1 MSSSSKEKEKNEEQK
16 NKSIISITSTNSNNN
31 KLQKSKEI
39 IAVENKAK
47 QKIKNKDEEQNYINF
62 FSEISQ
68 NFKKDIQNEEFN
80 VSKNYTNKMLE
91 EKNDITYNHTL
102 DELKNIQKENKNK
115 INAQIWQKIVD
126 ITKVKL
132 IKDINDKYLNIK
144 DKNNINNLNSADS
157 NLNIVKIKE
166 VVIPKC
172 VIEKNPQDTLNFYR
186 NVINTYKKY
195 KLRTDNFTNKRLFP
209 SLLQLDEKY
218 TDFMTCLIN
227 EYDYFVKLNF
237 ENMKDDSNS
246 YSLKK
251 FKYNIN
257 LLRKNGIKSKYDLF
271 GFYISNIY
279 MKNII
284 LENDKIMKEFNKGKA
299 IEIYLKTIKKN
310 DDIKKSI
317 GKYIKNTSFNEDLNL
332 YYDKNELSV
341 IHEYIKEF
349 LNIKFIEY
357 LSPFN
362 P

>member
-1 MSSSSKEKEKNEEQK
+1 M
-16 NKSIISITSTNSNNN
+16 
-31 KLQKSKEI
+31 
-39 IAVENKAK
+39 
-47 QKIKNKDEEQNYINF
+47 
-62 FSEISQ
+62 
-68 NFKKDIQNEEFN
+68 
-80 VSKNYTNKMLE
+80 
-91 EKNDITYNHTL
+91 
-102 DELKNIQKENKNK
+102 
-115 INAQIWQKIVD
+115 
-126 ITKVKL
+126 
-132 IKDINDKYLNIK
+132 
-144 DKNNINNLNSADS
+144 
-157 NLNIVKIKE
+157 
-166 VVIPKC
+166 
-172 VIEKNPQDTLNFYR
+172 NFYR

-284 LENDKIMKEFNKGKA
+284 FENDKIMKEFNKGKA

-310 DDIKKSI
+310 DDIKKNI
-317 GKYIKNTSFNEDLNL
+317 GKYIRNTSFNEDLNL
-332 YYDKNELSV
+332 YYDKNELNV